1 MYKFFILFSL
11 LFTSLYAVNPKAY
24 ESLGDKIYDN
34 VENVKKLI
42 SIGDYYLYVDD
53 INKYITAVNAAKQ
66 EGFLLD
72 ANSSSQQRKNYL
84 KKLRELASENDYYVR
99 MAETSL
105 SNAISNA
112 DSLLF
117 TKILNTGLIDLK
129 AHKKEILDYY
139 FTHKNDIKASGAL
152 KEFIDKS
159 TAFKSNAE
167 AEARRNRSKKLRE
180 ELKIKRLRERDRKRQ
195 LELEKKLDQAVEKK
209 KMEIRQE
216 QREELIKSI

>member
-1 MYKFFILFSL
+1 
-11 LFTSLYAVNPKAY
+11 
-24 ESLGDKIYDN
+24 
-34 VENVKKLI
+34 
-42 SIGDYYLYVDD
+42 
-53 INKYITAVNAAKQ
+53 
-66 EGFLLD
+66 
-72 ANSSSQQRKNYL
+72 
-84 KKLRELASENDYYVR
+84 

-105 SNAISNA
+105 SNALSNA

-159 TAFKSNAE
+159 TVFKSNAE